1 MRIKARNIKKSLRVN
16 LSLGKA
22 EKHLSD
28 VAATTE
34 NIFLVI
40 FQSSCIED
48 GIIVWRTVS
57 GHFMNTV
64 SVSFACLLESH

>member
-48 GIIVWRTVS
+48 GIIVWGNVS
-57 GHFMNTV
+57 GHFMN
-64 SVSFACLLESH
+64 S